1 MLIYKR
7 ILLIPV
13 VLFSLNSSAQK
24 PAATPAKKTTT
35 QTVKKSTASPVKKA
49 SKPAIEEK
57 IYTKVQEMPEFP
69 GGHKGI
75 IEYFENK
82 LKYPALAKEKKVTGS
97 VLVRFIIDTTGMVR
111 KSWVVRG
118 IGFGCDEEAMRL
130 INSMPR
136 WIPGKDSGK
145 VVSLYYN
152 LPVKFA
158 LKNNVVSDAAAFKQG
173 MMFMQKGEYTESIK
187 SFTEALTIN
196 PKNSKSLL
204 YRGGVYYKLKD
215 SDNACN
221 DWGRATELGN
231 KEAANLSKK
240 HCKR

>member
-7 ILLIPV
+7 ILIIPI
-13 VLFSLNSSAQK
+13 VLFSLNSFAQK
-24 PAATPAKKTTT
+24 PATTPAKKTTT
-35 QTVKKSTASPVKKA
+35 QTAKKSTASPVKKA
-49 SKPAIEEK
+49 NKPAVEEK

-82 LKYPALAKEKKVTGS
+82 LKYPALAKEKKITGN

-111 KSWVVRG
+111 KSWVVKG
-118 IGFGCDEEAMRL
+118 LGFGCDEEAMRI

-136 WIPGKDSGK
+136 WTPGKDSGK
-145 VVSLYYN
+145 AVSIYLN
-152 LPVKFA
+152 LPVRFS
-158 LKNNVVSDAAAFKQG
+158 LKSDVVSDQASFNQG
-173 MMFMQKGEYTESIK
+173 MKLMQKGDYAESIK

-231 KEAANLSKK
+231 KEAANLTKK